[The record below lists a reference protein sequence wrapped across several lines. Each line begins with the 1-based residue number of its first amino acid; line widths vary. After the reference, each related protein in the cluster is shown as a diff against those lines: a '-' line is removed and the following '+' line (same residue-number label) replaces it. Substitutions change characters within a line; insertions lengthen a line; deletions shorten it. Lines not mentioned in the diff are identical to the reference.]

1 MVRLPPLS
9 ESDDWTD
16 ESSAGV
22 RLRWERQAA
31 IAAAAYSGSGAHAS
45 RRARSRDAR
54 VCVLARDG
62 AGYERAA
69 KPAPAHMENFEAA
82 MIEAASPSSRPPK
95 DQQVAPSLGLILE
108 DHFTPRY
115 SPCARRRLWAVRNR
129 QPISI
134 MATTFNLLILLGG
147 IRSLNAFAPL
157 DLSSHHISTDSCAE
171 PTDHGS
177 CRRAINARYGAAV
190 EDPLLQRT
198 GRFYFYAAHV
208 TVTVWLLL
216 DLWRYIGRDCAVLD
230 YLLGFHSA
238 ARERTRLRAFLLLLV
253 PYAHLLALYCLPVR
267 AGACCVGT
275 PTLAALTDRARTLA
289 FLLFVTGYCLLG
301 DSHNHGYLLLRLAEE
316 ERSALV
322 LLRAHLEKQQT
333 GGADAGADGA
343 ELESL
348 RSSGGGV
355 Q

>member
-1 MVRLPPLS
+1 M
-9 ESDDWTD
+9 D
-16 ESSAGV
+16 
-22 RLRWERQAA
+22 
-31 IAAAAYSGSGAHAS
+31 
-45 RRARSRDAR
+45 
-54 VCVLARDG
+54 
-62 AGYERAA
+62 
-69 KPAPAHMENFEAA
+69 NFEAA
-82 MIEAASPSSRPPK
+82 IIEAASPSNRPPK
-95 DQQVAPSLGLILE
+95 VQPVAPSLGLILE
-108 DHFTPRY
+108 EHFTPRY
-115 SPCARRRLWAVRNR
+115 SPCARQRMWAVRNR

-134 MATTFNLLILLGG
+134 MATAFNLLILLGG

-157 DLSSHHISTDSCAE
+157 DVSSHHISAASCAE
-171 PTDHGS
+171 PADHGS
-177 CRRAINARYGAAV
+177 CRRTISARYGAVV

-198 GRFYFYAAHV
+198 GSFYYYAAHV
-208 TVTVWLLL
+208 TVAVWLLL
-216 DLWRYIGRDCAVLD
+216 DLWRYIGRDSAVLD

-238 ARERTRLRAFLLLLV
+238 ARERARLRAFLLLLV

-267 AGACCVGT
+267 AGCCVGT
-275 PTLAALTDRARTLA
+275 PTLAALADRARTLA

-333 GGADAGADGA
+333 GGADAGTDGA

-348 RSSGGGV
+348 RSSSGVRSGV